1 MPFTKSVG
9 LSFNCGFVYEDVSN
23 SSKTSNVSKKGSDR
37 DDQQSVPETEGK
49 KSIPVSDGENSQSEK
64 VCLSAADR
72 FRTLFGGPQLSAR
85 NFERYYETVKNAFW
99 HGFRSVAQK
108 EEYVRVFSSAKW
120 KALSTAEK
128 SRHSVSNC
136 VACSTQ
142 FAQLQKSFPLKPFYC
157 PPEAENLNDAPTALA
172 TSGIPFAEL
181 AANLGYKSP
190 AQVSR
195 IVNQTVKKT
204 VRETQKQCSKE
215 CHSHL
220 DGSALQAVYATNVS
234 KLKYEEMRRA
244 QYLSPPS
251 EANVSKKTFPLA
263 TP

>member
-9 LSFNCGFVYEDVSN
+9 LSFNCGFCRGFVYEDTSN

-72 FRTLFGGPQLSAR
+72 FRTLFGGPRLSAR

-108 EEYVRVFSSAKW
+108 EEYVKVFSSAKW
-120 KALSTAEK
+120 KALSPDEK

-142 FAQLQKSFPLKPFYC
+142 ALSC
-157 PPEAENLNDAPTALA
+157 LNVVPQVIHGVQGCLLSSMAVEDSHECLGAFMLA
-172 TSGIPFAEL
+172 S
-181 AANLGYKSP
+181 
-190 AQVSR
+190 
-195 IVNQTVKKT
+195 
-204 VRETQKQCSKE
+204 
-215 CHSHL
+215 
-220 DGSALQAVYATNVS
+220 
-234 KLKYEEMRRA
+234 
-244 QYLSPPS
+244 
-251 EANVSKKTFPLA
+251 
-263 TP
+263 